1 VFFLGLCDFF
11 RLHFSFCFLLSL
23 SRPLPHFF
31 TPHVSHL
38 TFHIL
43 RKCTLCRKDLLSH
56 LKAQIRAFIAPFIMP
71 LCSIFS
77 LTYTNRICL
86 GVRRCGARASGLFT
100 LSLRPRIR
108 SGAKQ
113 PRRNLQGLSSYST
126 GWTSGSPD
134 RGPGNYGLRCSES
147 PPFSPSSR
155 QFQDL

>member
-1 VFFLGLCDFF
+1 MFLGPL
-11 RLHFSFCFLLSL
+11 RLFSPAFLVLL
-23 SRPLPHFF
+23 FAF
-31 TPHVSHL
+31 TLTSTSTFSTSYVLRL